1 MGGGSW
7 AWPDVDDLDSAQ
19 DAAHKAAY
27 FAWIAAGLTLLALV
41 LFINPLDIRMFAIII
56 ATLVEAAL
64 YAVSGWQVYK
74 LSRGWAVAGL
84 VLYTLDLLAVLIYIG
99 PSIYGGIRFVF
110 LIGFINGVRGTF
122 AYHRLRREESS
133 PSGVLQA

>member
-27 FAWIAAGLTLLALV
+27 FAWTAAGFTLLFLV
-41 LFINPLDIRMFAIII
+41 LFVNPLDAKMFAIIFI
-56 ATLVEAAL
+56 TLVEAAL

-74 LSRGWAVAGL
+74 FSRAWAVAGL
-84 VLYTLDLLAVLIYIG
+84 VLYTLDLVAALIYFGPVLIGAMRI
-99 PSIYGGIRFVF
+99 VF
-110 LIGFINGVRGTF
+110 IIGFVNGVRGTF
-122 AYHRLRREESS
+122 AYHRLRQEESS